1 MELTKLIKD
10 KDFILLVGDFN
21 SIRKIEE
28 KRGMILER
36 VVVSAIQKFNELIPM
51 IGIMFRVKRKEV
63 YGRIL

>member
-1 MELTKLIKD
+1 MIKD

>member
-1 MELTKLIKD
+1 LELTKLIKD